1 MKTLAILL
9 KRKMS
14 SGTRGSRILK
24 HMKHSPFLFRS
35 VASKVVLVSCSLAAF
50 TLATPKGNVFAQQRG
65 PVQRVVQGKVMD
77 KSDAPMQGA
86 VVYLKDGHSLAVK
99 SFISGDQG
107 AYRFGQLAQNTDY
120 EIWAEHDGKKS
131 PVKTI
136 SSFDSKNQFFI
147 NLKIDSGK

>member
-1 MKTLAILL
+1 LL
-9 KRKMS
+9 V
-14 SGTRGSRILK
+14 GGRILIR
-24 HMKHSPFLFRS
+24 MKHSSYLLRS
-35 VASKVVLVSCSLAAF
+35 IAGKMVLVSCSLATF
-50 TLATPKGNVFAQQRG
+50 SLATPSAPLLAQQRG

-77 KSDAPMQGA
+77 KADASIQGA

-99 SFISGDQG
+99 SFISDDQG

-147 NLKIDSGK
+147 NLKIDTGK